1 MNAFPV
7 LPYTVDNGIVTLTLN
22 RPDKRNALNQAMVKS
37 LKAFLARAA
46 DDPAATV
53 VVITGRGKDFCA
65 GVDLAELEQ
74 MVTLGQEENL
84 EDALSLGELFIQIR
98 RHPLPVIA
106 LVKGRALAGG
116 CGLATA
122 CDIVI
127 ARDDAE
133 FGYPEIH
140 LGFVPAMVMAIL
152 RRKVPEVQAFELV
165 TKGDRISAQEAKDI
179 GIVTRVFPAF
189 THTENVK
196 QYLQVLGQKSRAALI
211 RTKKLLYDLDGMDF
225 ESGIRRGAEVNV
237 EARMSEECRDGVR
250 RFLEKSED

>member
-65 GVDLAELEQ
+65 GADLAELEQ

-133 FGYPEIH
+133 FGYPEIY

>member
-7 LPYTVDNGIVTLTLN
+7 LPYTVDNGIVMLTLN

-65 GVDLAELEQ
+65 GADLAELEQ

-179 GIVTRVFPAF
+179 GIGTRVFPAF

-196 QYLQVLGQKSRAALI
+196 QYLQVFGQKSRAALI

-237 EARMSEECRDGVR
+237 EARMSETAFGA
-250 RFLEKSED
+250 S

>member
-65 GVDLAELEQ
+65 GADLAELEQ

-250 RFLEKSED
+250 RFLEKSAD

>member
-65 GVDLAELEQ
+65 GADLADLEQ

>member
-1 MNAFPV
+1 MNELPV

-22 RPDKRNALNQAMVKS
+22 RPEKRNAINQAMVTS
-37 LKAFLARAA
+37 LKAFLERAA
-46 DDPAATV
+46 EDPAARV

-65 GVDLAELEQ
+65 GADLEELEQ
-74 MVTLGQEENL
+74 IVTLSQEENL

-122 CDIVI
+122 CDIAL
-127 ARDDAE
+127 ARDDSE

-152 RRKVPEVQAFELV
+152 RRKVSQSQAFELV
-165 TKGDRISAQEAKDI
+165 VKGDRISAEEARDL
-179 GIVTRVFPAF
+179 GLVTRIFPAF
-189 THTENVK
+189 TYAENAK
-196 QYLQVLGQKSRAALI
+196 QYLQVFGKKPRAAVIL
-211 RTKKLLYDLDGMDF
+211 TKKLLYELDDLDF
-225 ESGIRRGAEVNV
+225 ESGVRRGAEVNA
-237 EARMSEECRDGVR
+237 EARMSEECREGVR
-250 RFLEKSED
+250 RFLEKSVD

>member
-1 MNAFPV
+1 VNAFPV

>member
-65 GVDLAELEQ
+65 GADLAELEQ

>member
-65 GVDLAELEQ
+65 GADLAELEQ

-196 QYLQVLGQKSRAALI
+196 QYLQVFGQKSRAALI

-237 EARMSEECRDGVR
+237 EARMSEECRDGIR

>member
-65 GVDLAELEQ
+65 GADLAELEQ

-152 RRKVPEVQAFELV
+152 RRKVPEVQAIELV

>member
-7 LPYTVDNGIVTLTLN
+7 LPYTVDNGIVMLTLN

-133 FGYPEIH
+133 FGYPEIY